1 MTDPDRAATR
11 RDITAALEAAFE
23 RRHEVL
29 DAIVEAE
36 DRSAAVSAIANLLS
50 VPTIGAEAV
59 LGMSFDRLTVS
70 ARRANAAELEDL
82 NSKLTFTQTER
93 PAATAET
100 LTLRPFDDSDA
111 DLFTARTSD
120 VGAAGDGSG
129 TPASGIDDEIAAA
142 RSRMKA
148 EEAVWLVAVEGD
160 DKVGIVFG
168 EIPEIA
174 THRHVLIIN
183 VEHGIPLTW
192 SGRCQPL
199 FQQTAF
205 FNSLCD
211 NGRKIHR
218 VGFIDGTAVE
228 FINFWQRI
236 QMRPFLHVRQP
247 LAADKTVPFCEMH
260 DHLRD

>member
-50 VPTIGAEAV
+50 VPAIGAEAV

-82 NSKLTFTQTER
+82 NSQLTFTQTER

-111 DLFTARTSD
+111 DLFAARTSD

-142 RSRMKA
+142 HSRMKA

-168 EIPEIA
+168 ELSGGEVDVRIWIAPE
-174 THRHVLIIN
+174 HRK
-183 VEHGIPLTW
+183 
-192 SGRCQPL
+192 R
-199 FQQTAF
+199 
-205 FNSLCD
+205 
-211 NGRKIHR
+211 
-218 VGFIDGTAVE
+218 GFGTAALRRSRSE
-228 FINFWQRI
+228 
-236 QMRPFLHVRQP
+236 
-247 LAADKTVPFCEMH
+247 LAAYFPGVPMVV
-260 DHLRD
+260 RAPSS

>member
-111 DLFTARTSD
+111 DLFAARTSD

-148 EEAVWLVAVEGD
+148 EEAVWLVAVEGA

-168 EIPEIA
+168 ELSGGEVDVRIWISPE
-174 THRHVLIIN
+174 HRK
-183 VEHGIPLTW
+183 
-192 SGRCQPL
+192 R
-199 FQQTAF
+199 
-205 FNSLCD
+205 
-211 NGRKIHR
+211 
-218 VGFIDGTAVE
+218 GFGTAALRRSRSE
-228 FINFWQRI
+228 
-236 QMRPFLHVRQP
+236 
-247 LAADKTVPFCEMH
+247 LAAYFPGVPMVV
-260 DHLRD
+260 RAPSS

>member
-50 VPTIGAEAV
+50 VPAIGAEAV

-82 NSKLTFTQTER
+82 NSQLTFTQTER

-111 DLFTARTSD
+111 DIFAARTSD

-148 EEAVWLVAVEGD
+148 EEAVWLVAVEGA

-168 EIPEIA
+168 ELSGGEVDVRIWISPE
-174 THRHVLIIN
+174 HRK
-183 VEHGIPLTW
+183 
-192 SGRCQPL
+192 R
-199 FQQTAF
+199 
-205 FNSLCD
+205 
-211 NGRKIHR
+211 
-218 VGFIDGTAVE
+218 GFGTAALRRSRSE
-228 FINFWQRI
+228 
-236 QMRPFLHVRQP
+236 
-247 LAADKTVPFCEMH
+247 LAAYFPGVPMVV
-260 DHLRD
+260 RAPSS

>member
-50 VPTIGAEAV
+50 VPAIGAEAV

-82 NSKLTFTQTER
+82 NSQLTFTQTER

-111 DLFTARTSD
+111 DLFAARTSD

-148 EEAVWLVAVEGD
+148 EEAVWLVAVEGA

-168 EIPEIA
+168 ELSGGEVDVRIWISPE
-174 THRHVLIIN
+174 HRK
-183 VEHGIPLTW
+183 
-192 SGRCQPL
+192 R
-199 FQQTAF
+199 
-205 FNSLCD
+205 
-211 NGRKIHR
+211 
-218 VGFIDGTAVE
+218 GFGTAALRRSRSE
-228 FINFWQRI
+228 
-236 QMRPFLHVRQP
+236 
-247 LAADKTVPFCEMH
+247 LAAYFPGVPMVV
-260 DHLRD
+260 RAPSS

>member
-36 DRSAAVSAIANLLS
+36 DRSAAISAIANLLS

-111 DLFTARTSD
+111 DLFAARTSD

-129 TPASGIDDEIAAA
+129 TPAADIDDEIAAA
-142 RSRMKA
+142 RSRMEA
-148 EEAVWLVAVEGD
+148 EEAVWLVAVEGE

-168 EIPEIA
+168 ELSGGEVDVRIWIAPE
-174 THRHVLIIN
+174 HRK
-183 VEHGIPLTW
+183 
-192 SGRCQPL
+192 R
-199 FQQTAF
+199 
-205 FNSLCD
+205 
-211 NGRKIHR
+211 
-218 VGFIDGTAVE
+218 GFGTAALRRSRSE
-228 FINFWQRI
+228 
-236 QMRPFLHVRQP
+236 
-247 LAADKTVPFCEMH
+247 LAAYFPGVPMVV
-260 DHLRD
+260 RAPSS